1 MIEPTLPNPNGMPV
15 DPTGLVNNEA
25 VDLEVEAIEDD
36 EGGVTFTFGKEL
48 PEIPEFNANLADYM
62 EEADLQALS
71 TDLIEAYEADERSR
85 AEWLKTYIKG
95 LDLLGLKFEKRTE
108 PWDGAC
114 GVFHPLLTDSV
125 VRFQAQTIQ
134 EVFPASG
141 PVKVSVVGTL
151 TPDKTKQAN
160 RVMGYMNYVST
171 KKMVE
176 YRSETEKLLF
186 SLPIAGSSFRKL
198 YFDPNLG
205 RSVAMYVPAQ
215 DFCVHYG
222 ASDLSTCGRATHIM
236 RKSEND
242 VRKLQVSGFY
252 RDIDLDEP
260 AVDESD
266 VEKKINELTGTQSDN
281 DNDNHYQLLEMSAE
295 IDLIGF
301 EDEQDGNLTGIAV
314 PYVVTIDK
322 SSTKVLSIYRNWKE
336 EDEGKLKRDHFVHYE
351 YLPGLGFYGFGLV
364 HMIGGL
370 SQSATSLLRQLIDS
384 GTLSN
389 LPGGFKSRGLRVKGD
404 DTPIRPGEWR
414 DVDVVGGNIAQNL
427 MALPYKEPSS
437 VLYQLLGDL
446 VAEGRRFASA
456 ADTKAS
462 EMNGE
467 APVGTTL
474 AILERE
480 MKVLS
485 AVHARV
491 HAAMGKELLILEQI
505 IIDHG
510 PDEYP
515 YELEGKPLLKEDFND
530 SVDTIPVSDPNAG
543 TMAQRIMQWQAV
555 LQLSASAPQIY
566 DLPKLHRKMVETLGI
581 DQADEFIPTDDDI
594 APADPITETMNL
606 LAGKPI
612 KAFMYQDHEA
622 HITAHMA
629 AAEMPQI
636 KEMMAQHPNVKGIM
650 ATGAAHL
657 AEHLGFAYRRKI
669 EEELGAQL
677 PHPDEPLPD
686 DIELRLSRLVAP
698 AAAQLTG
705 KAAKMKQAEEN
716 AKKSEDPIILLKKEE
731 LRQKDKKIDSDEKT
745 KMAKIM
751 GEIADALEKNT
762 IAREK
767 MENDTKLKGAELLV
781 EVASDKMTKEGKEA
795 DRMSKEQLEGYRQ
808 GLQLAQEL
816 MRRQDA
822 KNNGES

>member
-1 MIEPTLPNPNGMPV
+1 MEFPAEPVSDLNGATP
-15 DPTGLVNNEA
+15 PEA
-25 VDLEVEAIEDD
+25 VAEENED
-36 EGGVTFTFGKEL
+36 GGVTFTFGKDL
-48 PEIPEFNANLADYM
+48 PEIPEFNANLAEYM
-62 EEADLQALS
+62 DEADLTELAS
-71 TDLIEAYEADERSR
+71 DLIESYEADEKSR

-95 LDLLGLKFEKRTE
+95 LDLLGLRFEERTE

-151 TPDKTKQAN
+151 TADKTKQAL
-160 RVMGYMNYVST
+160 RVAGYMNYVST

-176 YRSETEKLLF
+176 YRAETEKLLF
-186 SLPIAGSSFRKL
+186 SLPIAGSSFRKI

-222 ASDLSTCGRATHIM
+222 TSDLSTCGRATHIM
-236 RKSEND
+236 RKTEND

-252 RDIDLDEP
+252 RDIDLKEP
-260 AVDESD
+260 AIEESE
-266 VEKKINELTGTQSDN
+266 VEKKVNELTGTTADN
-281 DNDNHYQLLEMSAE
+281 DTDNRYHLLEMNVDV
-295 IDLIGF
+295 DLKGF
-301 EDEQDGNLTGIAV
+301 EDERNGNITGIAV
-314 PYVVTIDK
+314 PYVVTVDK
-322 SSTKVLSIYRNWKE
+322 SSEKVMSIYRNWKE
-336 EDEGKLKRDHFVHYE
+336 EDTSQLKRDHFVHYE

-370 SQSATSLLRQLIDS
+370 SQSATSLLRQLIDA

-404 DTPIRPGEWR
+404 DTPIKPGEWR
-414 DVDVVGGNIAQNL
+414 DVDVVGGNISQNL

-456 ADTKAS
+456 ADSKTS

-505 IIDHG
+505 ITDHG
-510 PDEYP
+510 PEEYP
-515 YELEGKPLLKEDFND
+515 YELDGKPLLKEDFND
-530 SVDTIPVSDPNAG
+530 SVGIIPVSDPNAG

-555 LQLSASAPQIY
+555 LQLATAAPQIY
-566 DLPKLHRKMVETLGI
+566 DLPKLHRKMVEVLGVE
-581 DQADEFIPTDDDI
+581 QAEEFIPTDDDM
-594 APADPITETMNL
+594 APTDPITETMNL
-606 LAGKPI
+606 LQGKPI
-612 KAFMYQDHEA
+612 KAFLYQDHEA

-636 KEMMAQHPNVKGIM
+636 KEMMAKHPNVKGIM
-650 ATGAAHL
+650 ASGAAHL
-657 AEHLGFAYRRKI
+657 AEHLGFAYRQKI
-669 EEELGAQL
+669 EDELGAPL
-677 PHPDEPLPD
+677 PHPDEPLAD
-686 DIELRLSRLVAP
+686 DIELRISRLVAP

-705 KAAKMKQAEEN
+705 KAAKMAQAEEN
-716 AKKSEDPIILLKKEE
+716 AKKSEDPIILMKKEE

-751 GEIADALEKNT
+751 GDITDALEKNK

-767 MENDTKLKGAELLV
+767 MESETKLKGAELLV
-781 EVASDKMTKEGKEA
+781 EVAADKMTNEGKEA
-795 DRMSKEQLEGYRQ
+795 DRLSKEQLEGYRQ
-808 GLQLAQEL
+808 GLQMAQEL
-816 MRRQDA
+816 MRRQDT
-822 KNNGES
+822 KNDES